1 MSMLARCAI
10 VAVGL
15 AAAPLAAAEI
25 TVTDLAGREVTLEVP
40 VERAVLGEGR
50 MLYGLTALMPDDPTA
65 PVVGWR
71 DDMKQFDPRT
81 YRSYAKLFPA
91 LEELPIFGRVRDGS
105 FSVEQAIALEADV
118 VLLPLDA
125 YRTAIEG
132 NTLDRLAAVDIP
144 VVFVDYRERP
154 LDNTV
159 PTTLLLGR
167 LFGEEKRAQAVVDFY
182 LAAMNQVYGRLAGFH
197 GERPRVF
204 IERAAGWGDEC
215 CNSWGSES
223 FGLMVER
230 AGGINIGS
238 ELLPGATGTIN
249 PEQVRVS
256 EPDVIIFTAAD
267 WSKAT
272 SSFNGVPHGAGA
284 DPAMLRARLAAMV
297 ERPAYVGVEAVA
309 EERVHS
315 LWHQFYN
322 SPYNF
327 AAFQAIARWIHPAL
341 FADLDPDTTFAAFH
355 ERFLPI
361 DYEGGYFVSLT
372 AASDG

>member
-1 MSMLARCAI
+1 MIMLAR
-10 VAVGL
+10 
-15 AAAPLAAAEI
+15 AAFLGVSLMAFPVAAAEI
-25 TVTDLAGREVTLEVP
+25 EVTDLAGRAVTVDAP

-50 MLYGLTALMPDDPTA
+50 MLYGLAALMPEDPVA
-65 PVVGWR
+65 RVVGWR

-81 YRSYAKLFPA
+81 YDSYAALFPG
-91 LEELPIFGRVRDGS
+91 LGELAIFGRVSDGS
-105 FSVEQAIALEADV
+105 FSVEQAIAVEADI

-125 YRTAIEG
+125 YRAATDG
-132 NTLDRLAAVDIP
+132 NVLDRLKAADIP
-144 VVFVDYRERP
+144 AVFVDYRERP

-167 LFGEEKRAQAVVDFY
+167 LFGQEERAQAIVDFH
-182 LAAMNQVYGRLAGFH
+182 LAAMNRVYGPLAGH
-197 GERPRVF
+197 EGERPRVF
-204 IERAAGWGDEC
+204 IERAAGWGDDC
-215 CNSWGSES
+215 CSSWGSES

-238 ELLPGATGTIN
+238 ELIPGATGQVN

-256 EPDVIIFTAAD
+256 EPDLVIFTAAD

-272 SSFNGVPHGAGA
+272 SSFSGVPHGAGA
-284 DPAMLRARLAAMV
+284 DPAMMRERLAGMV
-297 ERPAYVGVEAVA
+297 ERPAYVGVKAV
-309 EERVHS
+309 EEGRVHS

-327 AAFQAIARWIHPAL
+327 AAFQAIARWIHPDL
-341 FADLDPDTTFAAFH
+341 FADLDPDATFAEFH
-355 ERFLPI
+355 DRFLPI

-372 AASDG
+372 EAPGG